1 MPTLRTYAGSN
12 GNHTFANAIG
22 IYFTVN
28 SIITVTDLGAFAPGG
43 VGPASGVTITTN
55 LVLRSAPTT
64 LLGQTTFT
72 NASPGTVD
80 TTNRIMTKTISP
92 VILTPGNYCVW
103 SFGYGATYM
112 AYNSGQASP
121 GSAPSTSTLSGALTI
136 GNDFSGIST
145 SMPTTDGAGAFF
157 GGPTFIA
164 NLGALVGAGAVNVGC
179 IGIGF

>member
-12 GNHTFANAIG
+12 GNHTFSNAIG

-55 LVLRSAPTT
+55 LVLRSASTT

-80 TTNRIMTKTISP
+80 STNRIMTKSITP
-92 VILTPGNYCVW
+92 AILVPGNYCVW
-103 SFGYGATYM
+103 SFGYSATYQ
-112 AYNSGQASP
+112 AYNSGQPSP

-136 GNDFSGIST
+136 GNDYFGAST
-145 SMPTTDGAGAFF
+145 TMPDQDGGASKF

-164 NLGALVGAGAVNVGC
+164 NLGVLVGAGAVNVGC